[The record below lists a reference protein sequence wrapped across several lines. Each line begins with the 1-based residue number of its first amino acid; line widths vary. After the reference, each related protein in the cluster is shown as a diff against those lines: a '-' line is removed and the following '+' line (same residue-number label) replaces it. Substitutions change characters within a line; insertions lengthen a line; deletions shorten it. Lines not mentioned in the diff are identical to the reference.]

1 MNLRTFFIALTVS
14 LGGFLFG
21 FDAGIISGVMNYA
34 GPYFKLDDLQVG
46 WATSCTVFIAM
57 FAMLVAGKL
66 SDTFGRKPVL
76 LTVAFLYA
84 ISAILSAL
92 ANSYEMLCIARM
104 IGGVAFLAMRIQSS
118 LSSKES
124 DFST

>member
-46 WATSCTVFIAM
+46 
-57 FAMLVAGKL
+57 
-66 SDTFGRKPVL
+66 
-76 LTVAFLYA
+76 
-84 ISAILSAL
+84 
-92 ANSYEMLCIARM
+92 
-104 IGGVAFLAMRIQSS
+104 
-118 LSSKES
+118 
-124 DFST
+124 